1 MNKPST
7 IAATSS
13 ASSINNNN
21 SDFAYINNN
30 LLNLNKQTTDIHDFA
45 FFYNINSLKHMLKFS
60 TYVSYYI
67 NNISPTKTLSP
78 TSSLPEF
85 FINKSSSSLDSDEN
99 NYVLLNKWFESIV
112 DFIILKPPS
121 SYEQTPSLTL
131 PSPSS
136 SLSSASDSCLNSQIY
151 APSSLTAISTS
162 SNSSSSS
169 TSNHTTNNECTCIL
183 KRIDQTVL
191 LKSYL
196 IKFFLDSLNGN
207 FYKLKHLYSYLNDAI
222 LHLNNDLLKLDSAS
236 ISNNNN
242 NNANI
247 NQIDSNIMKKPLDH
261 SFKSLVVLKEVYK
274 FLTMPCTFNI
284 FKLALNLN
292 NNEKK
297 FLFIHEPLFYLNK
310 DDFTLNESAKKNV
323 VSGVAEKGDP
333 PYSDF
338 SATSLTTLKKANN
351 DNEDNN
357 LKQTVNIN
365 KSNNNNDDSC
375 NDMNGLQTNLQSKA
389 VFILN
394 RGLNSNDKVCFNE
407 TIVSITE

>member
-7 IAATSS
+7 IATSS
-13 ASSINNNN
+13 TSSINSNN

-30 LLNLNKQTTDIHDFA
+30 LLNLHKQTTDIHDFA

-67 NNISPTKTLSP
+67 NNINPTKTLSP

-99 NYVLLNKWFESIV
+99 NYVILNKWFESIV

-121 SYEQTPSLTL
+121 YEQTPSLTI
-131 PSPSS
+131 PSSSS

-162 SNSSSSS
+162 SSSSSSS

-183 KRIDQTVL
+183 KRIDQTAL

-207 FYKLKHLYSYLNDAI
+207 FYKLKHLYSYLNDVI

-236 ISNNNN
+236 NNNN
-242 NNANI
+242 NNANM
-247 NQIDSNIMKKPLDH
+247 NQIDFNIMKKPLDH
-261 SFKSLVVLKEVYK
+261 SFKSLIVLKEVYK
-274 FLTMPCTFNI
+274 FLTTPCTFNI

-297 FLFIHEPLFYLNK
+297 ILFIHEPLFYLNK
-310 DDFTLNESAKKNV
+310 DDLTLNESA
-323 VSGVAEKGDP
+323 
-333 PYSDF
+333 
-338 SATSLTTLKKANN
+338 KKANN

-365 KSNNNNDDSC
+365 KGNNNNDDNC

-394 RGLNSNDKVCFNE
+394 TGLNSNDKVCFNE
-407 TIVSITE
+407 TIVSTTE